1 MPTVNLIIKG
11 KVQGVYYRYAAKE
24 EADKLG
30 ITGWVQYINEGR
42 VEIMAT
48 GTQEDLDQF
57 IEWCNKGPEKA
68 YVTDVIVTPLSE
80 ESFEA
85 FSVVLET
92 YPHDI

>member
-11 KVQGVYYRYAAKE
+11 KVQGVYYRVAAKE

-48 GTQEDLDQF
+48 GTQQHLDEF
-57 IEWCNKGPEKA
+57 IKWCHKGPEKA
-68 YVTDVIVTPLSE
+68 EVTNVIVTQLSE
-80 ESFEA
+80 EPFDA
-85 FSVVLET
+85 FSVMQES

>member
-30 ITGWVQYINEGR
+30 ITGWVQYISEGR

-48 GTQEDLDQF
+48 GTQQHLDQF

-68 YVTDVIVTPLSE
+68 YVTDVIVTRLSE
-80 ESFEA
+80 ESFDA

>member
-11 KVQGVYYRYAAKE
+11 KVQGVYYRFAAKE
-24 EADKLG
+24 EAEKLG
-30 ITGWVQYINEGR
+30 ITGWVQYISEGR

-48 GTQEDLDQF
+48 GTRQHLEQL

-68 YVTDVIVTPLSE
+68 QVTSVIVTPLSE
-80 ESFEA
+80 ETFDA
-85 FSVVLET
+85 FSVVQET